1 MVNLLAREA
10 EVGFCLDDAKGIGV
24 PLATA
29 PALNADDVIPPAQN
43 AEFNGFADP
52 PLEAAIDILLPIIL
66 AEVGLL
72 LWEDEGIDTTIQ
84 MGILSSVLVS
94 LAWMLGFGKL
104 TREAVGLRVTM
115 MIGHMGRYFEI
126 RRAEKPLR
134 QG

>member
-1 MVNLLAREA
+1 M
-10 EVGFCLDDAKGIGV
+10 

-29 PALNADDVIPPAQN
+29 PALNADDVIAPAQD

-84 MGILSSVLVS
+84 MGILASMLVS
-94 LAWMLGFGKL
+94 PAYMPRFGKL

-126 RRAEKPLR
+126 RRAEEPLR
-134 QG
+134 QGQYISSTSS